1 MQKFYDIREK
11 KSESMIE
18 RLLERGLFKVM
29 KDISEKEVME
39 LTEEYG
45 AHNYQPLPVVID
57 KGDGAI
63 VWDKLGKSYID
74 LIGCYSA
81 LSHGHRNRRIIR
93 CALQQLEKLTLTGRP
108 VYTTEMSIF
117 LKCLTEYTQ
126 MDMAL
131 PMNTGAE
138 AVETAIKIARRWGYR
153 FKNIPIDKAEIITAE
168 RNFHG
173 RTITIISFS
182 TEEAYRKDFGPFT
195 PGFKIIPFNDISSL
209 KSSINNNTVAVLIEP
224 IQAEGGVIIPA
235 DGYLQ
240 EVRNLCNEYNI
251 LLILDEIQ
259 TGFGRTGKPFAHQW
273 EDVKPDLMTLGKALG
288 GGLVPIS
295 AVVGKKEIME
305 VLEPGSH
312 GSTFGGN
319 PFACSIAVESI
330 LEMIR
335 EKLPEKALHAGEK
348 FISSLQKLN
357 SPYVKEIRGKGLL
370 IGVEF
375 KPEAGTG
382 ADFAKK
388 LLKEGII
395 TKETHKQTIRITP
408 PLNITEEQ
416 IELAIEKFA
425 LVLRG

>member
-1 MQKFYDIREK
+1 MQKFYDIKEK
-11 KSESMIE
+11 KKESLIE
-18 RLLERGLFKVM
+18 QLLEKGLFRVM
-29 KDISEKEVME
+29 KDISENEVIE
-39 LTEEYG
+39 ITEKYG

-63 VWDKLGKSYID
+63 VWDKAGKSYID

-81 LSHGHRNRRIIR
+81 LSHGHRNRRILR
-93 CALQQLEKLTLTGRP
+93 AAFQQLEKLTLTGRP
-108 VYTTEMSIF
+108 VYTAEMGIF
-117 LKCLTEYTQ
+117 FKVLTEYTQ
-126 MDMAL
+126 MDMVL

-138 AVETAIKIARRWGYR
+138 AVETAIKIARRWGYK
-153 FKNIPIDKAEIITAE
+153 FKNISNDKAEIITAE

-173 RTITIISFS
+173 RTIAIISFS
-182 TEEAYRKDFGPFT
+182 TEEAYRIGFGPFT
-195 PGFKIIPFNDISSL
+195 PGFKIIPFNNLNAL
-209 KSSINNNTVAVLIEP
+209 KEAINENTVAFLVEP
-224 IQAEGGVIIPA
+224 IQAEGGVIIP
-235 DGYLQ
+235 DEGYLK
-240 EVRNLCNEYNI
+240 EARKICDENNI

-273 EDVKPDLMTLGKALG
+273 ENIKPDLMTLGKALG
-288 GGLVPIS
+288 GGIVPIS
-295 AVVGKKEIME
+295 AVVGRKEVME
-305 VLEPGSH
+305 VLDPGSH

-335 EKLPEKALHAGEK
+335 EKLPERALVAGEK
-348 FISSLQKLN
+348 FINSLKKLN

-388 LLKEGII
+388 LLNEGII

-408 PLNITEEQ
+408 PLNITDEQ
-416 IELAIEKFA
+416 IDLAIEKFSHI
-425 LVLRG
+425 LL